1 MNTFSTDIGVKSS
14 SKIKKMKL
22 ISFATKLLH
31 YLPSEL
37 SHFIALNGL
46 KIFYKLGILKYFVSN
61 QVSSKNDA
69 NNLSNL
75 QEKLKMPKLSNR
87 LGFAA
92 GLDKNGEFIDC
103 LASLG
108 VGFIEV
114 GTVTPRPQKGNTKP
128 RIFRNRKEKSI
139 LNRLGFNNKGVD
151 KLVKRL
157 KTRRTNIVIGVSLGK
172 NFDTPN
178 ELAYKDYLE
187 CMEKVYEF
195 SDYLAVNISSPNTKG
210 LRALSE
216 KAVLGKLLIEI
227 KNKQRSLADSFGYKP
242 IFIKLSPDEDSRG
255 MKDICELIQEHNI
268 DGIISTNTTIQ
279 HEDKKGRGGISGS
292 PLFKLSTEKL
302 IEARKLIGSDMPII
316 ASGGVMNAQD
326 FYEKISSGADLV
338 QIYSGFIFEGPKLV
352 NEVLNTN

>member
-1 MNTFSTDIGVKSS
+1 
-14 SKIKKMKL
+14 MKL

-31 YLPSEL
+31 YLPSEF

-46 KIFYKLGILKYFVSN
+46 KILHKLGILRFFVGN
-61 QVSSKNDA
+61 KVPHKNDEK
-69 NNLSNL
+69 NLSNL
-75 QEKLKMPKLSNR
+75 KEKLKMPKLSNR

-114 GTVTPRPQKGNTKP
+114 GTVTPRPQKGNAKP
-128 RIFRNRKEKSI
+128 RIFRNRKDKSI

-157 KTRRTNIVIGVSLGK
+157 KARKTNIVIGVSVGK

-178 ELAYKDYLE
+178 ELANKDYLE
-187 CMEKVYEF
+187 CIEKVYEF
-195 SDYLAVNISSPNTKG
+195 SDYLAINISSPNTKG

-227 KNKQRSLADSFGYKP
+227 KNKQTSLADTFGYKP

-268 DGIISTNTTIQ
+268 DGIISTNTTLR
-279 HEDKKGRGGISGS
+279 HDDVKGGGISGS

-302 IEARKLIGSDMPII
+302 IEVRNLIGSDLPII
-316 ASGGVMNAQD
+316 ASGGVMSAQN
-326 FYEKISSGADLV
+326 FNEKISSGADLV

-352 NEVLNTN
+352 KDVLNKN

>member
-1 MNTFSTDIGVKSS
+1 
-14 SKIKKMKL
+14 
-22 ISFATKLLH
+22 
-31 YLPSEL
+31 
-37 SHFIALNGL
+37 
-46 KIFYKLGILKYFVSN
+46 
-61 QVSSKNDA
+61 
-69 NNLSNL
+69 
-75 QEKLKMPKLSNR
+75 MPKLSNR

-92 GLDKNGEFIDC
+92 GLDKNGEYIDC

-114 GTVTPRPQKGNTKP
+114 GTVTPRPQKGNAKP
-128 RIFRNRKEKSI
+128 RIFRNRKDKSI

-157 KTRRTNIVIGVSLGK
+157 KTRKTNIVIGVSLGK

-227 KNKQRSLADSFGYKP
+227 KNKQRSLANTFGYKP

-255 MKDICELIQEHNI
+255 MKDICDLIQEHNI

-279 HEDKKGRGGISGS
+279 HEDEKGRGGISGS

-302 IEARKLIGSDMPII
+302 IEARKLIGSDLPII

-326 FYEKISSGADLV
+326 FYEKINSGADLV

-352 NEVLNTN
+352 KDVLNKN